1 MQEYLQLVGAP
12 FEPSDLKDAL
22 FERIVRHKEMIGCDL
37 ARLAAA
43 RGHEVVFLPPKFSRW
58 NPIELYWGLAKNK
71 VAMLYS
77 SERNLSGTRDQLLEA
92 LDEYGTSEH
101 TNKLSLSFFYIY
113 FFFSKYFNW
122 DRIGDKKK

>member
-43 RGHEVVFLPPKFSRW
+43 RGHEVVFLPPKFSKW

-77 SERNLSGTRDQLLEA
+77 SERNLSPATSCWRPLTNTVLLSTP
-92 LDEYGTSEH
+92 TSS
-101 TNKLSLSFFYIY
+101 LSLFFIFISFFRNIL
-113 FFFSKYFNW
+113 
-122 DRIGDKKK
+122 IGIG